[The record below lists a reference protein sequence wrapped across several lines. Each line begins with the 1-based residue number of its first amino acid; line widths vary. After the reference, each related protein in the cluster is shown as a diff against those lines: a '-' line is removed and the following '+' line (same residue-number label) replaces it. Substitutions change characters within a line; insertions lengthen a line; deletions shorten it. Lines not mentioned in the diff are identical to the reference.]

1 MKKTLKKKS
10 PITAESIAR
19 GAERGEDV
27 SRFFTNRGK
36 MMQPIQRVNVD
47 LTAGMLHELD
57 QAAAEMNVS
66 RQAIIKT
73 FIRQV
78 LDQRAIA
85 QQARRSAQKALL
97 TER

>member
-1 MKKTLKKKS
+1 
-10 PITAESIAR
+10 
-19 GAERGEDV
+19 
-27 SRFFTNRGK
+27 

-47 LTAGMLHELD
+47 LTASMLRELD

-85 QQARRSAQKALL
+85 QQARRSA
-97 TER
+97 